1 MKRDNSIPV
10 FVRTGESIPLGNN
23 KLLELGAI
31 PWTNEIDVNNLK
43 SQLIFLSENRKRKE
57 KDVNLFNI
65 IEQNNIKNEPL
76 DSKRE
81 VYEVVLPII
90 LKYIES
96 INDIDELAQVL
107 NITKTQLNI
116 WLTLAVSEKR
126 LKELSQPVRYIKI

>member
-1 MKRDNSIPV
+1 M
-10 FVRTGESIPLGNN
+10 
-23 KLLELGAI
+23 
-31 PWTNEIDVNNLK
+31 
-43 SQLIFLSENRKRKE
+43 IFLSENRKRKE